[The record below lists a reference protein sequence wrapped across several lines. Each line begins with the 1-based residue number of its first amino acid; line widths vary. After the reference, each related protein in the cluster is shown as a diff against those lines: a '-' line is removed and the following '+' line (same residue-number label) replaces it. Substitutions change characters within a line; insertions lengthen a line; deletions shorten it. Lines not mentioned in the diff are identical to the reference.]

1 MIKAKKSLGQNWL
14 KSESAIK
21 EIIRAGEI
29 EPGEWILE
37 IGPGRGALTKEL
49 LKAEAQVLAI
59 EKDDNLINLLQEKFN
74 SEIKAKKLILL
85 HADAIGLDLTRE
97 LKKQKINSYKLIA
110 NIPYHITGQIIR
122 KFLSEEKIQPSLMVL
137 MLQKEV
143 ARRIIGANP
152 STSLKVADKES
163 ILSLSVKVYGEPK
176 YIKTVPAGAFE
187 PKPNVDS
194 AILQIKNISKK
205 FFTKT
210 GDEKKFF
217 EIIKKGFAQKRKL
230 LKGNLGVGEDVFA
243 TCEIPQQARAEDLK
257 LKDWKCLTQEIKD

>member
-14 KSESAIK
+14 KSESAIR
-21 EIIRAGEI
+21 EIMKAGELKA
-29 EPGEWILE
+29 GDCVLE

-49 LKAEAQVLAI
+49 LGAGAKVLAI
-59 EKDDNLINLLQEKFN
+59 EKDDNLINPLQEKFA
-74 SEIKAKKLILL
+74 SEIKSEKLIIL
-85 HADAIGLDLTRE
+85 HADVLDLNLTKT

-110 NIPYHITGQIIR
+110 NIPYYITGQIIR
-122 KFLSEEKIQPSLMVL
+122 KFLSEEKIQPTLMVL

-143 ARRIIGANP
+143 AKRIIGNSSSSARE
-152 STSLKVADKES
+152 TDKES

-210 GDEKKFF
+210 EDEKKFF
-217 EIIKKGFAQKRKL
+217 GIIKKGFAQKRKL
-230 LKGNLGVGEDVFA
+230 LKGNLGVGEDILGL
-243 TCEIPQQARAEDLK
+243 CKIPLQARAEDLK
-257 LKDWKCLTQEIKD
+257 LENWKCLTQKIKD